1 MLGYMED
8 QPLSTLRPNQSGH
21 IVSLGRDHPMRR
33 RLLELGFVRGA
44 RVTVVRTAP
53 LGDPVELRVGS
64 TDLALRRADLAGI
77 TVRL

>member
-1 MLGYMED
+1 MED
-8 QPLSTLRPNQSGH
+8 QPLSALRPNQSGH